1 MNNARQPETRL
12 VTIQGSTMSVKIAG
26 AGPTVVLGSSFLW
39 DAEMWTP
46 QIEALSSRYRLVVPE
61 LWGHGG
67 SGPLPPDTRDMRD
80 LARQH
85 LRLLDELGI
94 ERCAIVGLSVGGMW
108 GAELALMA
116 PERVSS
122 LVLMGTSLAAEPE
135 QARESYF
142 AMLDVVGALGT
153 LPDPV
158 REAVLSLFFSPDTQA
173 RRPELLEAFDAKLR
187 AWDPQRLKDSVAPLG
202 RIIFGRRDA
211 LGDLARLSMPALV
224 MTGDGD
230 LAKPAAEGRT
240 MADRIGCPFLTIP
253 GAGHTSSLEAS
264 DFVNRTLAEFL
275 ASNSATRDP
284 ALACGG

>member
-12 VTIQGSTMSVKIAG
+12 VTIQGSTMSVKLAG

-39 DAEMWTP
+39 DAGMWAP

-94 ERCAIVGLSVGGMW
+94 ERCAVVGLSVGGMW

-116 PERVSS
+116 PERVSA

-142 AMLDVVGALGT
+142 AMLDVVGALGM

-158 REAVLSLFFSPDTQA
+158 REAVLKLFFSPETQA

-211 LGDLARLSMPALV
+211 LDDLARLSMPALV
-224 MTGDGD
+224 VTGDGD
-230 LAKPAAEGRT
+230 LAKPAAEGRA

-275 ASNSATRDP
+275 GSNPAIRDP